1 MAEQHAAFVGSV
13 PAKYD
18 RYLGPLLFHGYAD
31 DLAARLPASRGMR
44 VLEIACGTGIVTERL
59 LQRLAGQGT
68 LVATDLNDAMIAH
81 ARARIPDHPA
91 LEWRQADGTRLPFP
105 DRAFDAAICEFGLMF
120 FPDKAQGVREA
131 FRVLRPGGTYL
142 FNVWDRLEKNAAP
155 RIAHETLRAFFPDD
169 PPQFYQTPFNL
180 HDTAVVRGLLD
191 AAGFVDV
198 ESVTVQKVGESPSA
212 HDAAV
217 GLVEGNPV
225 YGTIMERR
233 PGALGDIVDTV
244 ARNIA
249 AELGDR
255 PARSP
260 LSAHVFTAI
269 RPNSGVRP

>member
-1 MAEQHAAFVGSV
+1 MAEQHAAFVGTV
-13 PAKYD
+13 PLNYD
-18 RYLGPLLFHGYAD
+18 RYLGSLLFHPYAD
-31 DLAARLPASRGMR
+31 DLVARLPVSRGMR

-59 LQRLAGQGT
+59 LRRLEGQGT

-81 ARARIPDHPA
+81 ARTRIPDHPA
-91 LEWRQADGTRLPFP
+91 LEWRQADGMRLPFP
-105 DRAFDAAICEFGLMF
+105 DRAFDAAVCEFGLMF
-120 FPDKAQGVREA
+120 FPDQAQGVREA

-155 RIAHETLRAFFPDD
+155 RIAHETFRAFFPDD

-198 ESVTVQKVGESPSA
+198 ESVTVPKVGESPSA
-212 HDAAV
+212 RDAAV

-233 PGALGDIVDTV
+233 PGALRDIVDTV
-244 ARNIA
+244 ARHIA

-255 PARSP
+255 PVRCP
-260 LSAHVFTAI
+260 LSAHVFAAR
-269 RPNSGVRP
+269 RPR